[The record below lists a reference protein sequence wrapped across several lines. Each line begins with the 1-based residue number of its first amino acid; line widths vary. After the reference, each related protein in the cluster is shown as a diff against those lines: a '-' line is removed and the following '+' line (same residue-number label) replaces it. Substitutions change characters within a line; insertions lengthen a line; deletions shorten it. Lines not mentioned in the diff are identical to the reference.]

1 MRFLFLSPAFAYA
14 LLAGV
19 ALVIVLLHLL
29 RPPPPRVS
37 VPSLLLWSRVIRER
51 KRPPA
56 RWLVSLLLALA
67 AGLSL
72 ALAITRPEIDGF
84 GASAQRLT
92 ILLDASPSM
101 AARTRDGRSRW
112 QHAVERAGDLLQ
124 QSDAAGDVTVMDTAG
139 RIHLSGLVDR
149 ESALAALS
157 AMPPV
162 AWTDVPAPP
171 LPAGTVVHLF
181 TDGVTP
187 IEELK
192 GAVVHSVFEP
202 ADNVGVTAFE
212 VRVLPQDPTRVEALV
227 QVVNASPV
235 DQRARLLIR
244 GEDDFTIAQDL
255 DLPAGQTVDAAFDV
269 SAFDGDVLGAT
280 VIAQSDALRLDDLAY
295 AIVPRHGA
303 RRVLVVTPGNPD
315 LIDALRNLPGVQLT
329 VVAPDQYSEASG
341 YNAALFDRFAP
352 AAPPAAGA
360 LLLRPPARA
369 WLAGETMQVADAR
382 VADWDPDHAVTGGVA
397 WRNLRLERAAI
408 ETATGPS
415 DALVLASGSATGAL
429 VTAGEARARW
439 VKVGF
444 ALQDSNFRMQPDFP
458 VFLGNALRWVMETVP
473 VLTCATGSIEVAL
486 RDATV
491 RDGGG
496 RPVAASAT
504 ARGVVFEASQPDVYT
519 VSNARSRVLVVANLA
534 DPRHVLINHTHLGGK
549 TDLGAMSRW
558 LQSIE
563 LWVLLLVLAAA
574 LLLIEW
580 DVYTRRARA

>member
-1 MRFLFLSPAFAYA
+1 MRFLALSPAFAYA
-14 LLAGV
+14 LLGGV
-19 ALVIVLLHLL
+19 ALAIILLHLL
-29 RPPPPRVS
+29 RPPPPRVF

-56 RWLVSLLLALA
+56 RWLVSLVLALA

-72 ALAITRPEIDGF
+72 ALALTRPEVDGF

-112 QHAVERAGDLLQ
+112 QHAVEQAEALLRR
-124 QSDAAGDVTVMDTAG
+124 SSAAGEVTIMDTAG
-139 RIHLSGLVDR
+139 RIYLSGLVDR

-162 AWTDVPAPP
+162 AWADAAAPRVPAG
-171 LPAGTVVHLF
+171 AVVHLF
-181 TDGVTP
+181 TDGVAP
-187 IEELK
+187 VAELK

-227 QVVNASPV
+227 QVVNASPGN
-235 DQRARLLIR
+235 QRARLLIQGGDR
-244 GEDDFTIAQDL
+244 FSMGQDL
-255 DLPAGQTVDAAFDV
+255 DLPAGEAVNAAFDV
-269 SAFDGDVLGAT
+269 SAFEGEVLGAT
-280 VIAQSDALRLDDLAY
+280 VVAQSDALPLDDLAY
-295 AIVPRHGA
+295 AIVPGHGA
-303 RRVLVVTPGNPD
+303 RRVLVVTPGNAD

-329 VVAPDQYSEASG
+329 VIAPQQYSGTDG
-341 YNAALFDRFAP
+341 YSAVLFDRFAP
-352 AAPPAAGA
+352 AAPPSAGA
-360 LLLRPPARA
+360 LLLRPPARG
-369 WLAGETMQVADAR
+369 WLTGETLQVADAR
-382 VADWDPDHAVTGGVA
+382 VAEWDPDHAVTGGVA
-397 WRNLRLERAAI
+397 WHNLRLERAAL
-408 ETATGPS
+408 EAATGRS
-415 DALVLASGSATGAL
+415 DALVLAAGPASGAL
-429 VTAGEARARW
+429 VTAGDARARW

-444 ALQDSNFRMQPDFP
+444 ALQDSNFHLQPDFP
-458 VFLGNALRWVMETVP
+458 VFLGNALNWVTEPVP
-473 VLTCATGSIEVAL
+473 VLTRATGSIEVAL

-504 ARGVVFEASQPDVYT
+504 ARGIVFDAARPDVYS

-534 DPRHVLINHTHLGGK
+534 DPRHALINQTRLGGR
-549 TDLGAMSRW
+549 TAAGATGW
-558 LQSIE
+558 LQGVE